1 MQFDDHEVRDD
12 LGFRPEDS
20 DPNTVDGFYVQARCV
35 YYEYQRQLRE
45 DIDFSNLDKLQYEFH
60 AHILNNIG
68 LFFLDYR
75 GKNSWLKAPEKG
87 QIGKAQ
93 WAALNQAFKP
103 IEGGFDKC
111 DMVILV
117 STLPL
122 VMYSSGWT
130 RFVEKFVDEAQEEW
144 EFKHVDEHTKLLA
157 LMDDWK
163 VAKKGSREL
172 FVVGGDVHHCGHTD
186 IYRDGRRAF
195 SQLVTSGICQEM
207 PKEAV
212 MIFSKIMMGTSNKI
226 DDE

>member
-1 MQFDDHEVRDD
+1 M
-12 LGFRPEDS
+12 
-20 DPNTVDGFYVQARCV
+20 
-35 YYEYQRQLRE
+35 
-45 DIDFSNLDKLQYEFH
+45 
-60 AHILNNIG
+60 
-68 LFFLDYR
+68 
-75 GKNSWLKAPEKG
+75 KAPEKG
-87 QIGKAQ
+87 QLGKAQ

-103 IEGGFDKC
+103 SGGAFDKC

-130 RFVEKFVDEAQEEW
+130 RFVEKFVDDAQEEW

-195 SQLVTSGICQEM
+195 SQLVTSGICQEL
-207 PKEAV
+207 PKEVV

-226 DDE
+226 DDEWTFSHHDWVKRNNYGLVSVNNSPIKKGRDFTVQLVTSVPKSKIKLERMIIYSHRKMDEKSACCTIF